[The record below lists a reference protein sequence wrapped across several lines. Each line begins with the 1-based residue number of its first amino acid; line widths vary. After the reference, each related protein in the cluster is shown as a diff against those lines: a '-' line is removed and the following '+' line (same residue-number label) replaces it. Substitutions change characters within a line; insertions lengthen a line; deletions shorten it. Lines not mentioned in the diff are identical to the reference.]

1 MKKRL
6 SIMTIIICLFT
17 LFSNVIDV
25 KAGTV
30 NLNINGSDTVVVGN
44 TIDLTVRASDIT
56 GFSGGLATV
65 QGDISFDDNF
75 LTYVKYQNA
84 SSSLSSSY
92 GTTTK
97 RFVSLGMGGEYISS
111 SDNLITITFRAKQVG
126 TTDVGIN
133 NIVVGDTKAIV
144 HSANANVKHINIVNQ
159 SNENDNTSSSDGNK
173 VDKNNGNK
181 NNSNNNSS
189 GNKTTSNSKTKSS
202 DNDLE
207 SLTINNSKISPAF
220 QKSITTYNVT
230 VPNEVSKLVIDYK
243 KSDEKATVSIVGNEN
258 LSW

>member
-111 SDNLITITFRAKQVG
+111 SDNIKCRLLRTYYT
-126 TTDVGIN
+126 
-133 NIVVGDTKAIV
+133 
-144 HSANANVKHINIVNQ
+144 SA
-159 SNENDNTSSSDGNK
+159 
-173 VDKNNGNK
+173 VDIFLR
-181 NNSNNNSS
+181 SFS
-189 GNKTTSNSKTKSS
+189 
-202 DNDLE
+202 
-207 SLTINNSKISPAF
+207 
-220 QKSITTYNVT
+220 
-230 VPNEVSKLVIDYK
+230 
-243 KSDEKATVSIVGNEN
+243 
-258 LSW
+258 